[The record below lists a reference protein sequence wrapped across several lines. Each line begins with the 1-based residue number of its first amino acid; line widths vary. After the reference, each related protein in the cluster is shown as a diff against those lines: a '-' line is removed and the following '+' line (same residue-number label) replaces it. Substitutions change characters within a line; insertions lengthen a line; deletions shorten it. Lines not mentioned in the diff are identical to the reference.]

1 MLWRHFPLVSSTV
14 LSIGVASECN
24 EAIYSYLGSVGTVN
38 NVTADYI
45 CNFHQLGNATD
56 FGTAASKGWAL
67 VRPYTCFTHPQEPLI
82 HCCLLVS
89 ESLIFLMNLSYMTMP
104 AYCLCVQN
112 TVFHPS
118 SFIDVSILTF
128 DFIPSQCCWRNWYK
142 VFSLLMS
149 VARRTGTIE
158 SKDLVCLSAAGC
170 VFNTDTTSCTHSQYL
185 VVKCRKLDDL
195 CVYVNVLEAYC
206 ANTYM

>member
-1 MLWRHFPLVSSTV
+1 M
-14 LSIGVASECN
+14 CN
-24 EAIYSYLGSVGTVN
+24 EAISSYLGSMGTVN

-45 CNFHQLGNATD
+45 CNFHKLGNATD
-56 FGTAASKGWAL
+56 FGTAASKGLAL

-82 HCCLLVS
+82 HCCLLLS
-89 ESLIFLMNLSYMTMP
+89 ESLIFLMHLSYMTMSAFVYETVYFTHP
-104 AYCLCVQN
+104 ALSMPQ
-112 TVFHPS
+112 S
-118 SFIDVSILTF
+118 LLLI
-128 DFIPSQCCWRNWYK
+128 
-142 VFSLLMS
+142 FSLLS

-158 SKDLVCLSAAGC
+158 SKDLVCLSGAGC

-185 VVKCRKLDDL
+185 VVKCSKLDDL